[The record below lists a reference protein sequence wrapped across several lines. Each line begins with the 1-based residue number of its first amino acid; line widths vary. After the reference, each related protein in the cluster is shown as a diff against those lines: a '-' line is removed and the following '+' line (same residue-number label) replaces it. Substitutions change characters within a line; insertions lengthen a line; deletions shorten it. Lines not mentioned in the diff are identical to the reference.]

1 LAEIFTRQSGL
12 AEMIVWGGLVDG
24 GESNTGGR
32 YSPGTDSWVTT
43 STTNAPGVREVHT
56 AAWTGSEMIVWGE

>member
-1 LAEIFTRQSGL
+1 
-12 AEMIVWGGLVDG
+12 MIVWGGLVDG